1 MQSTVQTILTET
13 VIDIDQPVR
22 AALYEKGPVVHSITG
37 EQSVHQAITIMSEKR
52 VGCLVVLDKDKK
64 LAGIISERDYC
75 RKVILMGRNSRG
87 TRVREIMTDAVISVS
102 PDQSLRTTM
111 ELMTDQR
118 IRHMSVV
125 EEGEVVG
132 LISIGDVVKW
142 VLGEQRQTIRDLR
155 DQIATHDLV

>member
-1 MQSTVQTILTET
+1 
-13 VIDIDQPVR
+13 
-22 AALYEKGPVVHSITG
+22 
-37 EQSVHQAITIMSEKR
+37 VHQAITIMSEKR
-52 VGCLVVLDKDKK
+52 VGCLVVFGKEQK

-87 TRVREIMTDAVISVS
+87 TRVREIMTEAVISVS
-102 PDQSLRTTM
+102 PDHSLRATM

-118 IRHMSVV
+118 IRHMPVV
-125 EEGEVVG
+125 EDDKVVG

-155 DQIATHDLV
+155 DQIATQDLT

>member
-1 MQSTVQTILTET
+1 MQSTVQTILRET

-22 AALYEKGPVVHSITG
+22 AALLEKGSTIHSITG
-37 EQSVHQAITIMSEKR
+37 EQSVHQAISIMSERR
-52 VGCLVVLDKDKK
+52 VGCLVVFDKDQK

-87 TRVREIMTDAVISVS
+87 TRVREIMTDVVITVS
-102 PDQSLRTTM
+102 PDQTLRTTM

-118 IRHMSVV
+118 IRHMPVV
-125 EEGEVVG
+125 EDDVVVG

-155 DQIATHDLV
+155 DQIAMHALA

>member
-22 AALYEKGPVVHSITG
+22 TALYEKGPVVHSITG

-52 VGCLVVLDKDKK
+52 VGCLVVLDKDRKR
-64 LAGIISERDYC
+64 AGIISERDYC

-87 TRVREIMTDAVISVS
+87 TRVREIMTDAVITVG

-118 IRHMSVV
+118 IRHMPVV
-125 EEGEVVG
+125 EEGAVVG